1 MWRERLWFLKDA
13 KGIHSQEGI
22 IMAEGFVVTYRFTTP
37 EDTLHGYAYESKPY
51 KTQAEAESYLQAV
64 LARALLKNV
73 RIIDWQIWHGDQ
85 LVAQF

>member
-1 MWRERLWFLKDA
+1 MAERLWFSKDA

-22 IMAEGFVVTYRFTTP
+22 IMAEGFVITYRFTTP
-37 EDTLHGYAYESKPY
+37 KDKLHGYAYESKPY

-64 LARALLKNV
+64 LARAIIKDV
-73 RIIDWQIWHGDQ
+73 HIIDWQIWHGDQ